1 MHLSIPLNCPCEII
15 ETTKINPLISKC
27 QIKVCYVGEQPNRN
41 GTIITKEVATEM
53 ANSLPGSPIVGFYNK
68 ETKDFEE
75 HNRDFEIKDRQF
87 IITDATRPYG
97 FVDLNAKCWFQKFA
111 DDGVEH
117 EYLCTEGWL
126 WTGQYSECER
136 IITKGNNQSMEL
148 DEKSLK
154 GCWTKS
160 NNNEP
165 SFFIINEA
173 IISKLCVLGEDF
185 EPCFEG
191 ASVKQVQF
199 SFEDGFKQ
207 QLFSMMKE
215 LKNLLNEGGTQPMFT
230 QCSVS
235 VGDSLWNALYNH
247 VHEISNDLRIEGVF
261 EEGEQKFAV
270 LQNGD
275 NYCRLDFSMN
285 DNGEFIP
292 AETMIDM
299 ESYIPSDEPQFALK
313 DVEEFE
319 ENFNKKDKADEDY
332 KKKAEDENEDSEDKI
347 EQEESSNSEDNS
359 ETTTSPEEEDE
370 DKNKKKY
377 VLEEIPEYVELTN
390 KFNAL
395 EKSFN
400 ELTTEHE
407 ALKAENAILV
417 DFKLASERKDKEAM
431 IADFY
436 MLSDEDKA
444 DVVANIDTYS
454 LDDIEA
460 KLSIICVRNKVDF
473 NFNQEKENQPITYN
487 LDGHEDDDLTP
498 PWVKAVLDTAKEL
511 N

>member
-41 GTIITKEVATEM
+41 GTIITKEVAAEM

-75 HNRDFEIKDRQF
+75 HNRDFEIKDGQF

-126 WTGQYSECER
+126 WTGQYPECER

-148 DEKSLK
+148 DEESLD
-154 GCWTKS
+154 GYWTK
-160 NNNEP
+160 NNNNKL
-165 SFFIINEA
+165 SFFIIDEG

-230 QCSVS
+230 QYSVS

-292 AETMIDM
+292 AETMADM
-299 ESYIPSDEPQFALK
+299 ESYIPSEQPQFDAAE
-313 DVEEFE
+313 VEAFISS
-319 ENFNKKDKADEDY
+319 F
-332 KKKAEDENEDSEDKI
+332 KKKEEKEEDSEDKK
-347 EQEESSNSEDNS
+347 EQEEDSKTEDKSEN
-359 ETTTSPEEEDE
+359 EEEEDKPKEDEEE
-370 DKNKKKY
+370 DKKKKKY
-377 VLEEIPEYVELTN
+377 SLDEIPEYAELLN
-390 KFNAL
+390 KYNQ
-395 EKSFN
+395 
-400 ELTTEHE
+400 LTTDYSNLE
-407 ALKAENAILV
+407 ANYNNLQTQNSALIA
-417 DFKLASERKDKEAM
+417 FKNETEKKDKQAM
-431 IADFY
+431 IDSFY
-436 MLSDEDKA
+436 MLSEQDKEPIQSK
-444 DVVANIDTYS
+444 IDQYS
-454 LDDIEA
+454 LEEIESQLA
-460 KLSIICVRNKVDF
+460 VLCFRNKVSF
-473 NFNQEKENQPITYN
+473 NEDESSNFSGSTYN
-487 LDGHEDDDLTP
+487 LGTHEDITIP
-498 PWVKAVLDTAKEL
+498 PWVQAVLDTEKNL
-511 N
+511 